1 MNNSKLFDL
10 SGKVAIIT
18 GSSRGIG
25 RATAECMASIGAKVV
40 ISSRKLPACEEVAE
54 AIRASGGE
62 AIAIAANI
70 AEQEDLAALVEGTRE
85 KWGQVDI
92 VVCNAAINPYYGPL
106 AGLSDE
112 LFDKM
117 MHSNVRNNLYLCNL
131 VLPEM
136 AERKDGVI
144 IVVSSIGGIRGNS
157 ILGAYGLTK
166 AADMALVRN
175 LAVEWG
181 KKNIRV
187 TCIAPGL
194 IKTDFAAALWEN
206 PEMRAHVEKMTPL
219 GRIGDSREVGGLAAF
234 LASPA
239 GGFITAETIIVD
251 GGMSISQGT

>member
-1 MNNSKLFDL
+1 MNNNKLFDL

-25 RATAECMASIGAKVV
+25 RATAECMASIGARVV
-40 ISSRKLPACEEVAE
+40 ISSRKAGACEEVAE
-54 AIRASGGE
+54 SIRSSGGE

-70 AEQEDLAALVEGTRE
+70 AEQDELAALVRGSRE

-106 AGLSDE
+106 AGLTDE

-136 AERKDGVI
+136 AERKDGVVI
-144 IVVSSIGGIRGNS
+144 IVSSIGGIRGNA

-194 IKTDFAAALWEN
+194 IKTDFAKALWQD
-206 PEMRAHVEKMTPL
+206 PAMRANVERMTPL
-219 GRIGDSREVGGLAAF
+219 GRIGDPTEVGGLAAF
-234 LASPA
+234 LATPA
-239 GGFITAETIIVD
+239 GSFISAETIVVD

>member
-1 MNNSKLFDL
+1 MNNNRLFDL

-25 RATAECMASIGAKVV
+25 RATAECMASIGARVV
-40 ISSRKLPACEEVAE
+40 ISSRKVGACEEVAE
-54 AIRASGGE
+54 SIRSSGGE

-70 AEQEDLAALVEGTRE
+70 AEQDELAALVRGSRE

-106 AGLSDE
+106 AGLTDE

-136 AERKDGVI
+136 AERKDGVVI
-144 IVVSSIGGIRGNS
+144 IVSSIGGIRGNA

-194 IKTDFAAALWEN
+194 IKTDFAKALWQDPAMLAN
-206 PEMRAHVEKMTPL
+206 VERMTPL
-219 GRIGDSREVGGLAAF
+219 GRIGDPTEVGGLAAF
-234 LASPA
+234 LATPA
-239 GGFITAETIIVD
+239 GSFISAETIVVD